1 MHLQQGLVNPV
12 LPSENLEEA
21 GARSWRTA
29 KMLIDEAQ
37 MLAHQ
42 FTGLVA
48 DLGAVPLAIGKN
60 SYEVLRTCGKKRGI
74 GNPQH
79 TLCDPDP
86 RPDFSAGEATSE
98 VGWLRGVSHP
108 VDNERGEP
116 AYLRS
121 LKVVTPHEVLHPS
134 DLSVVLKAER
144 LRHLLLL
151 LESQLILLFPGGE
164 VEFISDPPEK
174 ILCGL

>member
-1 MHLQQGLVNPV
+1 MHFQQGLVYPV
-12 LPSENLEEA
+12 LPSENPEEA
-21 GARSWRTA
+21 GVRSRRTA
-29 KMLIDEAQ
+29 KMLVDEAQ

-48 DLGAVPLAIGKN
+48 DLGAAPLAIGKN
-60 SYEVLRTCGKKRGI
+60 SYEVLRICGENRGI

-79 TLCDPDP
+79 TLYDPYP
-86 RPDFSAGEATSE
+86 FPDLSAEGATSE

-108 VDNERGEP
+108 MDNKRGEP
-116 AYLRS
+116 AYLKS
-121 LKVVTPHEVLHPS
+121 LEVVTPHEVLHPS

-164 VEFISDPPEK
+164 VELVSDPPEK
-174 ILCGL
+174 ILRRL